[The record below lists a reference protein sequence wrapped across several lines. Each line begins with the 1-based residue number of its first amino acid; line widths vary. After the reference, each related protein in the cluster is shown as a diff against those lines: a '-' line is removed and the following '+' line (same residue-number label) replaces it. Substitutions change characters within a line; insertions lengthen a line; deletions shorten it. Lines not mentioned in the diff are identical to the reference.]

1 MKQVN
6 QVVSPSKLNLL
17 VLHPIP
23 NSLNKAWAHASLH
36 SNQLVSLMIQ
46 RLSRDKHHSQLKLGT
61 KVLVTRSK
69 KMKKE
74 VWVIKFPLK
83 IKEGRVSINL
93 QLFNLKIASRTEVK
107 VGLLN
112 LIVANKLVTLITQSS
127 LHLNR
132 KLIPLS
138 SLEPAQPLQN
148 NWLSLL
154 SKSNKMEDLEEEPKF
169 LKLNYHVKISLLTLI
184 HRTNHSTLVSLLS
197 AMDREPERP
206 AILVK

>member
-1 MKQVN
+1 M
-6 QVVSPSKLNLL
+6 
-17 VLHPIP
+17 
-23 NSLNKAWAHASLH
+23 
-36 SNQLVSLMIQ
+36 
-46 RLSRDKHHSQLKLGT
+46 
-61 KVLVTRSK
+61 
-69 KMKKE
+69 
-74 VWVIKFPLK
+74 
-83 IKEGRVSINL
+83 
-93 QLFNLKIASRTEVK
+93 
-107 VGLLN
+107 GLLN